1 MNSEMGVRVVLF
13 SAPNGRVVESL
24 RFMASTIDGHPRF
37 ERLFLPRY
45 WGEFDEAEAVR
56 RCFIGFVEEKVVIF
70 RSISHLTR
78 NRFSISGRVLAITEE
93 RRRELIR
100 MGYEEEDLHEIGG
113 FRVLDNLMVWTI
125 AYELLRSIREMR
137 IRLLRQRIREISTD
151 DDQDVISIVGEDE
164 EEEEA

>member
-1 MNSEMGVRVVLF
+1 MSSEMGVRVVLF
-13 SAPNGRVVESL
+13 SASNGRVVESL
-24 RFMASTIDGHPRF
+24 RFLASTLDGHPRI
-37 ERLFLPRY
+37 EHLCLPLR
-45 WGEFDEAEAVR
+45 WNEFDEAGVVQ
-56 RCFIGFVEEKVVIF
+56 RCFVGFVEEKVVIF
-70 RSISHLTR
+70 RSTSYLAG
-78 NRFSISGRVLAITEE
+78 NRFGIFGRVSAISEE